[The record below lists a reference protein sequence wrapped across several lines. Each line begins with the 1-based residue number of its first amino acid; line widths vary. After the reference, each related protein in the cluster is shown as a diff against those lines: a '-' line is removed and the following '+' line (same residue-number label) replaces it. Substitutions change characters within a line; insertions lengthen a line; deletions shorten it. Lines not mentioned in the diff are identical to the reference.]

1 MQLQEEQ
8 VYLIYSSFLF
18 FKKWQ
23 VSEAERKISQDESLK
38 RGKGLIAEDHDW
50 ADSSDS
56 SDDEED
62 TINLG
67 LIAFNDEADLS
78 LMAKIEEVPEQVAES
93 SSSSAS
99 TFENQDKCI

>member
-1 MQLQEEQ
+1 M
-8 VYLIYSSFLF
+8 V
-18 FKKWQ
+18 
-23 VSEAERKISQDESLK
+23 
-38 RGKGLIAEDHDW
+38 AEDHDW

-67 LIAFNDEADLS
+67 LMAFNDEVDLG
-78 LMAKIEEVPEQVAES
+78 LRAKIEDIPEEVVES

-99 TFENQDKCI
+99 TSENQVPISTSL